1 MADILLKRLWP
12 DPKKGPWLLRGTY
25 RSDTLGWRCV
35 SLQVEAVNKK
45 DPAQAVTGD
54 LLRRLK
60 PRELGHELRSKQRAS
75 LDYIASHSV
84 SAPSGFLDEVR
95 TMAAGLAAE
104 PTIGRPRELSEDFL
118 RAVAEFYV
126 EARATGDDK
135 PTQAVAAEW
144 HKSFSTAARWIGAAR
159 KAGILEPTTQGK
171 AGGAL
176 RSPKS
181 RKEKKR

>member
-1 MADILLKRLWP
+1 MPDFLLKRRWP
-12 DPKKGPWLLRGTY
+12 DLEKGPWLLTGTY
-25 RSDTLGWRCV
+25 VADELGWRCV
-35 SLQVEAVNKK
+35 GLHVQAIDKR

-60 PRELGHELRSKQRAS
+60 PRELGNELRSKQRTT
-75 LDYIASHSV
+75 LEYIASHSV
-84 SAPSGFLDEVR
+84 SAPPGFLDEVR
-95 TMAAGLAAE
+95 LIATSLAVE
-104 PTIGRPRELSEDFL
+104 PKGGRPREVGEDLL

-126 EARATGDDK
+126 EARKTTDK
-135 PTQAVAAEW
+135 PTQAVASHW

-176 RSPKS
+176 RPSKS
-181 RKEKKR
+181 RKGKKR